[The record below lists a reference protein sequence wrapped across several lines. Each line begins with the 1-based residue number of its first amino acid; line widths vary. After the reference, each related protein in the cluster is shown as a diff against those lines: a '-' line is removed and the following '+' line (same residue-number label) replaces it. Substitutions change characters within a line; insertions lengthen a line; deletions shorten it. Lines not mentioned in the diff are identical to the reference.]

1 MQFRLVYRGK
11 LPAARWEEGTRRKEK
26 HEIRKVLHKQLAEL
40 WKQNSLLSILTE
52 KHDIDGEVLRSKAD
66 SIANNFTKCG
76 FRFLPLVTQGLALAC
91 SLDILFLR
99 RDAPGKIIQSGGDI
113 DNRIKVLFDA
123 LRVPRGCDEVKG
135 FTPDADEDPLYCLLE
150 DDTLINDVRVN
161 TDRLLLPMESGE
173 SEHDVM
179 LIIHV
184 RTIVTDPSKTWVGW
198 GL

>member
-1 MQFRLVYRGK
+1 VIAGSY
-11 LPAARWEEGTRRKEK
+11 AR
-26 HEIRKVLHKQLAEL
+26 
-40 WKQNSLLSILTE
+40 
-52 KHDIDGEVLRSKAD
+52 
-66 SIANNFTKCG
+66 CG
-76 FRFLPLVTQGLALAC
+76 FRFLPLITERIGTAC

-99 RDAPGKIIQSGGDI
+99 RDDPGKIIQSGGDI

-123 LRVPRGCDEVKG
+123 LRIPRVCDEVAG
-135 FTPDADEDPLYCLLE
+135 FSPDADENPLYCLLE
-150 DDTLINDVRVN
+150 DDTLINQVSIN

-173 SEHDVM
+173 SENDVV